1 MTNDR
6 PGAQRG
12 DDGFASVAESEA
24 SLDVTGFI
32 ARHARAFL
40 LATVVVGLLTCAA
53 LALAMALPA
62 TNRTAVMNLT
72 PTFPGA
78 REGRYPNR
86 APFSPQDLVA
96 TSVVEPVWRAHGLES
111 RIELPVLLRNL
122 QVRAGSTDVELVLSE
137 FQQKLS
143 NSKLTAAE
151 RTALES
157 ELAARLRSM
166 TSGALVLSL
175 DVPDGGLAS
184 DEVMALLGA
193 LPVEWARASDA
204 AGARAYDFPLPNGQ
218 ELVASAKRAAGQTSA
233 GDVIMHAE
241 RMKEFMDALASSIRE
256 MSKLPGS
263 DSVRDE
269 RGASVVDLGHEVTSI
284 RRNMVI
290 PLYIDT
296 LEQAKA
302 RDPKGYAVIRDTRR
316 KLLESELKDATE
328 RAKVIRSAFEDYASE
343 TRMVRTPSVP
353 GADDSRQSGILANVD
368 GTFIDRVIEQAVKS
382 RDVEYR
388 RELTD
393 RRLQAEL
400 DVVEQ
405 TTRLEFETWLEQ
417 AVDEQSSAD
426 RQTSSSDRLQELTD
440 VLAGYS
446 ARAREIMQVLA
457 ARNLNSASSMFR
469 VDIDPYLRL
478 ERQISPRAVI
488 LAAFGTWAT
497 CCAVIAVICA
507 ARDLR
512 AA

>member
-1 MTNDR
+1 MVGSE
-6 PGAQRG
+6 PGL
-12 DDGFASVAESEA
+12 DLVGF
-24 SLDVTGFI
+24 VT
-32 ARHARAFL
+32 RHRRAFAL
-40 LATVVVGLLTCAA
+40 TTLVVGLLACAA
-53 LALAMALPA
+53 LAVALALPA
-62 TNRTAVMNLT
+62 TNRSVVINLT

-78 REGRYPNR
+78 RDGRYPNR
-86 APFSPQDLVA
+86 APFSPQDLVS

-122 QVRAGSTDVELVLSE
+122 QVRTGGTDVELVLSE

-175 DVPDGGLAS
+175 DVPDGGLTN
-184 DEVMALLGA
+184 DEAMALVGA

-218 ELVASAKRAAGQTSA
+218 ELIASAKRVAGQFSA
-233 GDVIMHAE
+233 GDVVMHAE
-241 RMKEFMDALASSIRE
+241 RMKEFMDALASSITE

-290 PLYIDT
+290 PFYIDT
-296 LEQAKA
+296 LEQAKV

-328 RAKVIRSAFEDYASE
+328 RAKVIRSAFEDYAAE
-343 TRMVRTPSVP
+343 TRMVRTPSAAGV
-353 GADDSRQSGILANVD
+353 DDSRQSGILANVD

-417 AVDEQSSAD
+417 AVDGQSSAV
-426 RQTSSSDRLQELTD
+426 RETSSSDRLQELSGT
-440 VLAGYS
+440 LAGY
-446 ARAREIMQVLA
+446 AVRAREIMQVLA

-478 ERQISPRAVI
+478 ERPVSLRAVI
-488 LAAFGTWAT
+488 LGAFGAWAVS
-497 CCAVIAVICA
+497 CAVIAVICA
-507 ARDLR
+507 ARDRR

>member
-1 MTNDR
+1 M
-6 PGAQRG
+6 
-12 DDGFASVAESEA
+12 
-24 SLDVTGFI
+24 TGFV

-40 LATVVVGLLTCAA
+40 LTTVVVGLLACAA
-53 LALAMALPA
+53 LALALALPA

-96 TSVVEPVWRAHGLES
+96 TSVVEPIWRAHGLES

-122 QVRAGSTDVELVLSE
+122 QIRTGGTDVELVLSE

-143 NSKLTAAE
+143 SSKLTAAE

-157 ELAARLRSM
+157 ELASRLRSM

-175 DVPDGGLAS
+175 DVPDGGLTN
-184 DEVMALLGA
+184 DEAMTLIGA

-218 ELVASAKRAAGQTSA
+218 ELIASAKRVGGHSSA
-233 GDVIMHAE
+233 GEVVMHVE
-241 RMKEFMDALASSIRE
+241 RMKEFMDALASSIAE

-263 DSVRDE
+263 DTVRDE

-290 PLYIDT
+290 PFYIDT
-296 LEQAKA
+296 LEQAKV
-302 RDPKGYAVIRDTRR
+302 RDPKGFAVIRDTRR

-343 TRMVRTPSVP
+343 TRVVRTSSAAGV
-353 GADDSRQSGILANVD
+353 DDSQQPGVLANVD
-368 GTFIDRVIEQAVKS
+368 GSFIDRVIEQAVKS
-382 RDVEYR
+382 RDIEYR
-388 RELTD
+388 RALTD

-405 TTRLEFETWLEQ
+405 TTRLEFERWLEQ
-417 AVDEQSSAD
+417 AVDEQSTAG
-426 RQTSSSDRLQELTD
+426 RQTSPSDRLQELTD
-440 VLAGYS
+440 ALAGY
-446 ARAREIMQVLA
+446 ALRAREIMQVLA

-469 VDIDPYLRL
+469 VDIDPYVRS
-478 ERQISPRAVI
+478 ERRVSASSVV
-488 LAAFGTWAT
+488 LGAFGTWAAS
-497 CCAVIAVICA
+497 CAVIAVMCA
-507 ARDLR
+507 VRDRR